1 MKDLQITIKILDKEY
16 PLKVAQKDEQSF
28 LEVARMLTERL
39 KSRKDKLSD
48 KQDLLAISL
57 FDAMVENFRL
67 KEEQQ
72 RISERLA
79 ELEKLVAREL

>member
-16 PLKVAQKDEQSF
+16 PLKVSQKDEQSF
-28 LEVARMLTERL
+28 TEITRMLTERL
-39 KSRKDKLSD
+39 KSKKDKLSD

-57 FDAMVENFRL
+57 FDAMVEIFRL